1 MHSST
6 VRSPWTLLSRVR
18 TFTVLLV
25 FSFSPTT
32 FPEQRKQA
40 KRTKKKNQYLDG
52 RGGRDTKD
60 TERKRQTRSEKSVST
75 LTQDEVV
82 LCQLCVSDLFVQSA
96 AWVEIHVGHETAHV
110 EFLLDL
116 QH

>member
-1 MHSST
+1 MDFVIPGANIHS
-6 VRSPWTLLSRVR
+6 VARLLLLSHH
-18 TFTVLLV
+18 
-25 FSFSPTT
+25 FSRAEKT
-32 FPEQRKQA
+32 RKED
-40 KRTKKKNQYLDG
+40 KKKKNQYLRWMG
-52 RGGRDTKD
+52 RRRYQRYREKPTDK
-60 TERKRQTRSEKSVST
+60 RSEKSVST

-96 AWVEIHVGHETAHV
+96 AWVEIHIGHEAADV